1 MDVAQQG
8 AICDGAAGVGN
19 TKFFQI
25 ILHIIIDSAQ
35 RGVSAHRNTKGR
47 SDNRVF
53 YCQCEQSF

>member
-8 AICDGAAGVGN
+8 ATCDVAVD

-25 ILHIIIDSAQ
+25 IFQIIIDSAQ

-47 SDNRVF
+47 SKNREF
-53 YCQCEQSF
+53 FFQCEKSP